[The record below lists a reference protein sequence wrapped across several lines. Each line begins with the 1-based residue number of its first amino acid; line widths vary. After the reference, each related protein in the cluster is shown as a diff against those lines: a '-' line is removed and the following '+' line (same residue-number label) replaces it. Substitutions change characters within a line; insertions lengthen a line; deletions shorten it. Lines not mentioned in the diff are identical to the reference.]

1 MLNVCLIIN
10 LNLPQGFS
18 PAFFHNQ
25 NWLCAHT
32 FDKGASNGVHGNK
45 KNNNREMLK
54 LFFVNFSVKLII
66 VFQVIIDGV
75 SHIVQA
81 NITAENG
88 FVHVIDKVRK

>member
-1 MLNVCLIIN
+1 
-10 LNLPQGFS
+10 
-18 PAFFHNQ
+18 
-25 NWLCAHT
+25 
-32 FDKGASNGVHGNK
+32 
-45 KNNNREMLK
+45 MLK

-88 FVHVIDKVRK
+88 FVHVIDKVRKQLLLLL